1 MNISTAK
8 RLERQEKLKVL
19 LRQNSDWTVEE
30 GLRDLMRKTKISY
43 QTAKR
48 AWLAI
53 RDEFPERDGR
63 RKDNTT
69 T

>member
-30 GLRDLMRKTKISY
+30 GLRELMRRTKVSY
-43 QTAKR
+43 PTAKR
-48 AWLAI
+48 AWYEI

-63 RKDNTT
+63 KAK
-69 T
+69 